1 MLRENISVGLKAGS
15 FSLLGMNIANPHLK
29 KRKINGSVTA
39 GDSVFHLQ
47 QQCYIHLLNIPS
59 EIDQGND
66 EIHFER
72 KTIMSLFE

>member
-1 MLRENISVGLKAGS
+1 MK
-15 FSLLGMNIANPHLK
+15 IANPHLK
-29 KRKINGSVTA
+29 KRKKKKKINGSVTA
-39 GDSVFHLQ
+39 GDSVLCLH

-72 KTIMSLFE
+72 KTPIMSLFE